1 MLFPDFNE
9 LVAHKAKTSRLAFN
23 SDRSMTSLAS
33 GDFHSPFRGQGL
45 EFEEVREYAHGD
57 DIRNIDWRVTARTNA
72 PHTKV
77 FKEERERSVLLCVD
91 INSAMRFG
99 TRNTFKS
106 VQAARIAALLGWQ
119 ANSNNN
125 RFGACLFGDVKEGM
139 QFIDFQRSRASLW
152 AALKQL
158 SDTTINAQ
166 AEYIALDSVLN
177 HINKAAP
184 TGALIYIVSDFA
196 KVGDHLEQQL
206 SRLRRRCDVVLI
218 TVDDA
223 ADQTI
228 PPIGTVLFSG
238 EEGKVYVNTNSQ
250 SGRESYAEQWLQ
262 IREKLQQITTKLG
275 IGIISISTESDV
287 HKDLVFGLKRIVLRR
302 RS

>member
-1 MLFPDFNE
+1 
-9 LVAHKAKTSRLAFN
+9 
-23 SDRSMTSLAS
+23 
-33 GDFHSPFRGQGL
+33 
-45 EFEEVREYAHGD
+45 
-57 DIRNIDWRVTARTNA
+57 
-72 PHTKV
+72 
-77 FKEERERSVLLCVD
+77 
-91 INSAMRFG
+91 
-99 TRNTFKS
+99 
-106 VQAARIAALLGWQ
+106 
-119 ANSNNN
+119 
-125 RFGACLFGDVKEGM
+125 M